1 MGNPTAE
8 SMRSLRRRLYGHYG
22 RSTITKAADELGIDR
37 SHISH
42 VLSKGAVQLT
52 RDLED
57 LLEKVEG

>member
-8 SMRSLRRRLYGHYG
+8 SMRSLRRRLYAHYG
-22 RSTITKAADELGIDR
+22 RSAITKAADELGIDR
-37 SHISH
+37 SRISH

>member
-1 MGNPTAE
+1 
-8 SMRSLRRRLYGHYG
+8 MRSLRRRLYAHYG
-22 RSTITKAADELGIDR
+22 RSAITKAADELGIDR
-37 SHISH
+37 SRISH